1 VCHLPLV
8 RNPSSIS
15 LWGMFILG
23 GSDSQDNF
31 SKRVQ
36 LFAEYRV
43 FLEKAPMIGKRA
55 FFPSLTMSFQEKEKD
70 GSLPGADLVFVFGGH
85 DGEND
90 LETCEQYSIRENL
103 WRSIEPMKN
112 KRNGASVVSF
122 DKVIFIFGGNN
133 QFQGSMDTIER
144 YSVEFDKWAVI
155 NLKLREPVHDTISFP
170 VGGRRVLIFGGS
182 IADGNP
188 NTYWQIYDLTSE
200 CLIEDQDKIK
210 FEGGKI
216 YLPPVFDPDEN
227 KLHFF

>member
-1 VCHLPLV
+1 
-8 RNPSSIS
+8 
-15 LWGMFILG
+15 
-23 GSDSQDNF
+23 
-31 SKRVQ
+31 
-36 LFAEYRV
+36 
-43 FLEKAPMIGKRA
+43 
-55 FFPSLTMSFQEKEKD
+55 
-70 GSLPGADLVFVFGGH
+70 
-85 DGEND
+85 
-90 LETCEQYSIRENL
+90 
-103 WRSIEPMKN
+103 MKS

-122 DKVIFIFGGNN
+122 DKVIFVFGGNN
-133 QFQGSMDTIER
+133 QVHGSMDTIER

-182 IADGNP
+182 LSDGNP